1 MMINEQFYYEFQK
14 RLNRIKDKIDN
25 FPKDAWGLQAKKA
38 IAKINL
44 KIKLIEKSIKNHSL
58 EQIDDK
64 NKDEIASYFDRI
76 LLLLESI
83 EREHNPSPHIEFI
96 NNLLERILE
105 ILPKS
110 IIRNISRKNNL
121 DFEEYTS
128 KIEEFEETYNQLSEI
143 RNNINSLHTKIKN
156 KDKEISKQ
164 AQEIQ
169 EKYNVICQ
177 DEYKDSL
184 YTEIVKNSGRISQI
198 EKQAAE
204 QLKTISQNLEEF
216 EKKFQENNEFLKG
229 LEQQREKISNWE
241 KEIENLLRE
250 ATNASLASSYEET
263 RKSYN
268 MGIRIWH
275 ITFFTCIIIMFLL
288 SVLSIFDVSIT
299 TQQIDWKLNIDV
311 DNYLSILN
319 SFLIRL
325 PFYIP
330 LAWLAIFATNRR
342 NENKRLQEEYRHKE
356 TLAKA
361 YSGYKEQIE
370 KLDNTKAKELAE
382 KLMDKLVEMTNE
394 NPNRSLDKVK
404 KEKIPTL
411 EMLEKLKDLPQ
422 EILSLISRDKK

>member
-1 MMINEQFYYEFQK
+1 MINEQFYYEFQE
-14 RLNRIKDKIDN
+14 RLTRIKNKIDRI
-25 FPKDAWGLQAKKA
+25 FSSGSWEERVIEEKQ
-38 IAKINL
+38 KINL
-44 KIKLIEKSIKNHSL
+44 KIKSIEKSIKNHSL
-58 EQIDDK
+58 EQIDDR
-64 NKDEIASYFDRI
+64 NKYEIASCFEQI
-76 LLLLESI
+76 FSPLERI
-83 EREHNPSPHIEFI
+83 ERGHNPLPHIDSI

-110 IIRNISRKNNL
+110 TTRNISRKNNL

-128 KIEEFEETYNQLSEI
+128 KIKEFEEAYNQLSKI
-143 RNNINSLHTKIKN
+143 RKNINFLHTEIKN
-156 KDKEISKQ
+156 KDKEISEQ

-169 EKYNVICQ
+169 EKYNAICQ
-177 DEYKDSL
+177 DEVKDSL
-184 YTEIVKNSGRISQI
+184 YTEVVKNSGRISQI

-241 KEIENLLRE
+241 KEIENLLKE
-250 ATNASLASSYEET
+250 ATNASLASSYEGT
-263 RKSYN
+263 RKSYDKE
-268 MGIRIWH
+268 IKIWH
-275 ITFFTCIIIMFLL
+275 ITFFACIIIMFLL

-311 DNYLSILN
+311 NNYLSILN

-342 NENKRLQEEYRHKE
+342 NENKRLQEEYKHKE

-370 KLDNTKAKELAE
+370 KLEDSKAQELAE

-394 NPNRSLDKVK
+394 NPNRALDKVK
-404 KEKIPTL
+404 KEKMPTF
-411 EMLEKLKDLPQ
+411 EMIEKLSD
-422 EILSLISRDKK
+422 LISKVKN